1 MTLFEILDFNRSMV
15 GIMQEIGVKED
26 DYRYFHLYEE
36 YQRMVWNG
44 EKVTY
49 IVAVLAERYHIS
61 ERKVYS
67 LIRRYKTNCTECA
80 LLFGPII
87 CS

>member
-1 MTLFEILDFNRSMV
+1 MTLFEILDFNRNMV
-15 GIMQEIGVKED
+15 GIMKEVGVKED
-26 DYRYFHLYEE
+26 DYRYFPLYEE
-36 YQRMVWNG
+36 YRRMMQNG
-44 EKVTY
+44 DKVTY
-49 IVAVLAERYHIS
+49 IVAVLAERYHVS

>member
-1 MTLFEILDFNRSMV
+1 MTLFEILEFNRSMV

-26 DYRYFHLYEE
+26 DYRYFPLYEE
-36 YQRMVWNG
+36 YRRMVSNG
-44 EKVTY
+44 DKVTY
-49 IVAVLAERYHIS
+49 IVAVLAERYHVS

>member
-1 MTLFEILDFNRSMV
+1 MTLFEILDFNRNMV
-15 GIMQEIGVKED
+15 GIMKEIGVKED

-67 LIRRYKTNCTECA
+67 LIRRYQTNCTKCA
-80 LLFGPII
+80 LLFEPII

>member
-1 MTLFEILDFNRSMV
+1 MTLFEILDFNRNMV

-26 DYRYFHLYEE
+26 DYRFFPLYEE
-36 YQRMVWNG
+36 YRRMVSKG
-44 EKVTY
+44 DKVTY
-49 IVAVLAERYHIS
+49 IVAVLAERYHVS

>member
-1 MTLFEILDFNRSMV
+1 MTLFEILDFNRNMV
-15 GIMQEIGVKED
+15 GIMKEVGVKED
-26 DYRYFHLYEE
+26 DYRYFPLYEE
-36 YQRMVWNG
+36 YRRMVRNG
-44 EKVTY
+44 DKVTY
-49 IVAVLAERYHIS
+49 IVAVLAERYHVS